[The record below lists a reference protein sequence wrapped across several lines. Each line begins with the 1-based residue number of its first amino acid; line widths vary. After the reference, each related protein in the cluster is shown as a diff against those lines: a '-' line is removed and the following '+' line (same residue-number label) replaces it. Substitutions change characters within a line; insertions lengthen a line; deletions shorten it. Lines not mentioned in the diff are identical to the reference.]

1 MMTDRN
7 VFSLGSQ
14 IGGPVA
20 PKAVQEQEQQL
31 RDLMN
36 RWSGDYTTAV
46 REFAFLLRVDGEI
59 HTYTKIFGIVGAQ
72 PAKRKRDWLEVE
84 IGVPESWWRE
94 DQGKNYKKQM
104 AAEISKGLHSMIELL
119 KRNQH
124 PIKAEALI
132 ADWERIKKVWL
143 DPQSNG
149 A

>member
-20 PKAVQEQEQQL
+20 AKAVQEQEQQL

-94 DQGKNYKKQM
+94 DQGNNYKTQM
-104 AAEISKGLHSMIELL
+104 AAEIGKGLHSMIDLL
-119 KRNQH
+119 QRNQH

-132 ADWERIKKVWL
+132 ADWEKIKKVWL